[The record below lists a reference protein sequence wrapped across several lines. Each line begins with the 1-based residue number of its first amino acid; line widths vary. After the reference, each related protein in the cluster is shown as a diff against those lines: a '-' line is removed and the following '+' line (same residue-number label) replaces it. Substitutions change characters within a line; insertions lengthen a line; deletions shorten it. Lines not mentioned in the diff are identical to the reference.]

1 MRFLIL
7 FTFLFTNV
15 FANDVSEIKNIVI
28 HKNPKIHNNVIFL
41 DKKDDEI
48 NIKNFKEI

>member
-7 FTFLFTNV
+7 FTFLVTNV

-28 HKNPKIHNNVIFL
+28 HKDVKTHNNVIFL
-41 DKKDDEI
+41 VEDLIQILKSVI
-48 NIKNFKEI
+48 T